1 MTNHSSEAPSHG
13 QWIRIDSVLEL
24 DVPDHPIIGFIE
36 GDGVGPDIW
45 AAARPVF
52 DSAVKTVSRG
62 AREIA
67 WWEIPAGEKSFR
79 DTEEYLPASSLQA
92 INKALVVIKGPLTTP
107 VGGGFRS
114 LNVTLRKELDLY
126 ACIRPIRYLPGT
138 PSPVVRPELV
148 DMVIFRENTEDVY
161 AGIEWKSGSDD
172 AARVIR
178 FLRDEMG
185 VTVDSFSGI
194 GIKPMSPG
202 ATKRLVRRSIRFAVE
217 NGKKKVTMVHK
228 GNIMKFTEGAFRDW
242 GYELAR
248 GEFPDAVISEEH
260 LWTHHGGVIPDG
272 KILLNDRIADAMF
285 QQVLLRPSEYEV
297 LAMPNLNGDYLS
309 DALAAQVGG
318 LGMAP
323 GANVGDRCAVFEATH
338 GSAPKYAGLDK
349 VNPSSM
355 LLSGAMM
362 LRHMGW
368 NDAAD
373 LIVSAVSST
382 IQSGTVTYD
391 LARLMPGA
399 REVSCSGFA
408 RAVIERMNLILTY

>member
-248 GEFPDAVISEEH
+248 EEFPDAVISEEH

-408 RAVIERMNLILTY
+408 RAVIERMNLILPY